1 MKISLLVCALLLLST
16 LLLPKDTNR
25 KADMFRIPTTAVK
38 MAEAVLTP
46 VYGEQQVLSERPY
59 IATLKEGVWSW
70 TARCMAL
77 APQQTVTFIALKEP
91 RFLKRMDAFSPW
103 GTENNFQ
110 EFGHG
115 LAILRSALT
124 LDL

>member
-1 MKISLLVCALLLLST
+1 MKISLLVCALLLLAT

-59 IATLKEGVWSW
+59 IATLKEGVWFVDGTLHGPGASADGNVHC
-70 TARCMAL
+70 TEGAA
-77 APQQTVTFIALKEP
+77 ISKENG
-91 RFLKRMDAFSPW
+91 RILSR
-103 GTENNFQ
+103 
-110 EFGHG
+110 GHG
-115 LAILRSALT
+115 K
-124 LDL
+124 